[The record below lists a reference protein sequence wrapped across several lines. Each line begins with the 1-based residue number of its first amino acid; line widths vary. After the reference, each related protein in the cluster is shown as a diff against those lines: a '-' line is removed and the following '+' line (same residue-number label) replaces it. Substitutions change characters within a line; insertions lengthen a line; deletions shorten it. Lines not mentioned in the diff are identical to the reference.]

1 MNRWLFIWKRTTREL
16 WFRAGLYAV
25 FGVVAALAAVVVT
38 PLVPTELAD
47 RFGGESVEQVLT
59 ILASSL
65 LAVATFSLGAMVTAY
80 TAVSSAAT
88 PRVASL
94 VTGDE
99 VTQKSLATFVGAFL
113 YAIVGVTAINAHYY
127 TAAGRAVL
135 FLTSLVVV
143 GLVAFRLLAW
153 INRLSRLARLGHMIE
168 LVEDLATHALCVAAT
183 HPSLGGR
190 PGGLGAQA
198 LAVVSPQTG
207 YVQNVDPDHLQRA
220 AEAASTEMEVVAMP
234 GTFVRRGEVLCRV
247 DLASMDEALR
257 GRICSAFTLGRSRSF
272 DQDPRF
278 GLTVL
283 GEIAGKALSPAV
295 NDPGT
300 AVEVATTGVRLLD
313 AWSQAR
319 DDVAAGAAGAAV
331 THDRLRT
338 LPLLEVDMLDDV
350 FGPLIRYGAGD
361 LRVAIML
368 QQALNSLA
376 SERGSLGRAA
386 ALLGKEALKRSLSD
400 LQSPHDRARLK
411 AFVP

>member
-1 MNRWLFIWKRTTREL
+1 MNRWLFIWRRTTREL

-25 FGVVAALAAVVVT
+25 FGVVAALAAVVAA
-38 PLVPTELAD
+38 PLVPTEMAD

-99 VTQKSLATFVGAFL
+99 ATQKSLATFVGAFL

-127 TAAGRAVL
+127 AAEGRAVL
-135 FLTSLVVV
+135 FLISLAVV

-168 LVEDLATHALCVAAT
+168 LVEDRAARALAEAAAR
-183 HPSLGGR
+183 PGLGGR
-190 PGGLGAQA
+190 AGGVSRQGV
-198 LAVVSPQTG
+198 AVTSPTTG

-220 AEAASTEMEVVAMP
+220 AEAADTDVEVVAGR
-234 GTFVRRGEVLCRV
+234 GTFVRRGEVLCRL
-247 DLASMDEALR
+247 DLVAADDDLQARL
-257 GRICSAFTLGRSRSF
+257 CAAFTLGRSRSF

-278 GLTVL
+278 ALTVL
-283 GEIAGKALSPAV
+283 GEIAGKALSPGI

-300 AVEVATTGVRLLD
+300 AVEIATTGVRLLD
-313 AWSQAR
+313 GWCQAR
-319 DDVAAGAAGAAV
+319 DAVPADAAV
-331 THDRLRT
+331 THDRLRVR
-338 LPLLEVDMLDDV
+338 PLSEGDVLDDV
-350 FGPLIRYGAGD
+350 FGPLIRHGASD
-361 LRVAIML
+361 LRVAIQL
-368 QQALNSLA
+368 QQALNSLGA
-376 SERGSLGRAA
+376 VRGPLGRAA
-386 ALLGKEALKRSLSD
+386 GVLGKEAMKRSLAA
-400 LQSPHDRARLK
+400 LASPQDRTRLR
-411 AFVP
+411 AVNP

>member
-1 MNRWLFIWKRTTREL
+1 MNRWLFVWRRTTREL

-25 FGVVAALAAVVVT
+25 FGVVAALAAVVAT
-38 PLVPTELAD
+38 PLVPDEMAE

-99 VTQKSLATFVGAFL
+99 ATQKSLATFVGAFL

-127 TAAGRAVL
+127 AAAGRAVL
-135 FLTSLVVV
+135 FLISLAVV

-168 LVEDLATHALCVAAT
+168 LVEDRGTDALLEAAAR
-183 HPSLGGR
+183 PNLGGR
-190 PGGLGAQA
+190 GGVLGPQA
-198 LAVVSPQTG
+198 ADVVSPRSG
-207 YVQNVDPDHLQRA
+207 YVQNVDPDRLQSA
-220 AEAASTEMEVVAMP
+220 AEAADAEVEVVAVP
-234 GTFVRRGEVLCRV
+234 GTFVRRGEVLCRL
-247 DLASMDEALR
+247 DMAPADDALR
-257 GRICSAFTLGRSRSF
+257 ERFCTAFTLSRSRSF

-278 GLTVL
+278 ALTVL

-300 AVEVATTGVRLLD
+300 AAEIATAGVRLLD
-313 AWSQAR
+313 RWCQAR
-319 DDVAAGAAGAAV
+319 EASDAGAEV
-331 THDRLRT
+331 THDRLRAPA
-338 LPLLEVDMLDDV
+338 LREVDMLEDV

-361 LRVAIML
+361 LRVAIHL

-376 SERGSLGRAA
+376 SERGSMGRAA
-386 ALLGKEALKRSLSD
+386 ALLGREALKRSLSA
-400 LQSPHDRARLK
+400 LASSQDRARLK
-411 AFVP
+411 AIIP

>member
-1 MNRWLFIWKRTTREL
+1 MNRWLFVWRRTTREL

-38 PLVPTELAD
+38 PLVPSGLAD

-99 VTQKSLATFVGAFL
+99 VTQKSLSTFVGAFL

-127 TAAGRAVL
+127 AAAGRAVL
-135 FLTSLVVV
+135 FLISLVVV

-168 LVEDLATHALCVAAT
+168 LVEDLATYALCVAAA
-183 HPSLGGR
+183 HPNLGGR
-190 PGGLGAQA
+190 PGGLGTQA

-220 AEAASTEMEVVAMP
+220 AEAAGTEVEVVAMP
-234 GTFVRRGEVLCRV
+234 GTFVRRGEVLCRL
-247 DLASMDEALR
+247 DLASIDEALR
-257 GRICSAFTLGRSRSF
+257 GRVCSAFTLGRSRSF

-313 AWSQAR
+313 AWIQAR
-319 DDVAAGAAGAAV
+319 EEVAAGVAGAAV

-376 SERGSLGRAA
+376 TERGPLGRAA
-386 ALLGKEALKRSLSD
+386 ALLGKEARKRSLAALRS
-400 LQSPHDRARLK
+400 SHDRARF
-411 AFVP
+411 AAIIP

>member
-1 MNRWLFIWKRTTREL
+1 MNRWLFLWKRMTREL
-16 WFRAGLYAV
+16 WFRSGLYAV
-25 FGVVAALAAVVVT
+25 FGVVAALAAVVLA

-99 VTQKSLATFVGAFL
+99 VTQKSLSTFVGAFL

-127 TAAGRAVL
+127 AAEGRAVL
-135 FLTSLVVV
+135 FLTSLAVV

-168 LVEDLATHALCVAAT
+168 LVEDRATHALCETAV
-183 HPSLGGR
+183 HPNLGGR

-198 LAVVSPQTG
+198 VEVFSPWTG

-220 AEAASTEMEVVAMP
+220 AETADIDVEVLALP
-234 GTFVRRGEVLCRV
+234 GTFVRRGEVLCR
-247 DLASMDEALR
+247 LGMAKADEDTHDEF
-257 GRICSAFTLGRSRSF
+257 CTAFTLGRSRSF

-278 GLTVL
+278 AL
-283 GEIAGKALSPAV
+283 ALSPGV

-300 AVEVATTGVRLLD
+300 AVEIATTAVRLLD

-319 DDVAAGAAGAAV
+319 AGVSAGAEV
-331 THDRLRT
+331 THGRLRT
-338 LPLLEVDMLDDV
+338 RPLLEVDMLDDV

-361 LRVAIML
+361 LLVAIQL
-368 QQALNSLA
+368 QKSLNSLA
-376 SERGSLGRAA
+376 AEPGALGRAA
-386 ALLGKEALKRSLSD
+386 AQLGKEARKRSLAALAS
-400 LQSPHDRARLK
+400 SYDRARL
-411 AFVP
+411 AALIP

>member
-38 PLVPTELAD
+38 PLVPGELAD

-220 AEAASTEMEVVAMP
+220 AEAADANVEVVAMP
-234 GTFVRRGEVLCRV
+234 GTFVRRGEVLCRL
-247 DLASMDEALR
+247 DLASMDEALQ

-319 DDVAAGAAGAAV
+319 DGVAAGAAV

-338 LPLLEVDMLDDV
+338 PPLLEVDLLDDV

-361 LRVAIML
+361 LRVAIVL
-368 QQALNSLA
+368 QKSLNSLA
-376 SERGSLGRAA
+376 LEPGSLGRAA
-386 ALLGKEALKRSLSD
+386 ALLGKEALKRSFVAMASS
-400 LQSPHDRARLK
+400 QDRARLK
-411 AFVP
+411 AIIP

>member
-1 MNRWLFIWKRTTREL
+1 MNRWLFVWKRTTREL

-25 FGVVAALAAVVVT
+25 FGVVAALAAVVAA
-38 PLVPTELAD
+38 PLVPTEMAD

-99 VTQKSLATFVGAFL
+99 ATQKSLATFVGAFL

-127 TAAGRAVL
+127 AAAGRAVL
-135 FLTSLVVV
+135 FLISLAVV

-168 LVEDLATHALCVAAT
+168 LVEDRATRALCETAVR
-183 HPSLGGR
+183 PNLGGR
-190 PGGLGAQA
+190 AGTLGPQA
-198 LAVVSPQTG
+198 VSVRSRGTG
-207 YVQNVDPDHLQRA
+207 YVQNVDPDHLQGA
-220 AEAASTEMEVVAMP
+220 AGAAGTDVEVVAVP
-234 GTFVRRGEVLCRV
+234 GTFVRHGEVLCRV
-247 DLASMDEALR
+247 DLAAVDEALQDR
-257 GRICSAFTLGRSRSF
+257 FRAAFTVGRARSF

-278 GLTVL
+278 ALIVL
-283 GEIAGKALSPAV
+283 GEIGGKALSPGV

-300 AVEVATTGVRLLD
+300 AVEIATSAVRLLD
-313 AWSQAR
+313 EWCRAR
-319 DDVAAGAAGAAV
+319 ESAVGEAGV
-331 THDRLRT
+331 THDRLLAPALREDE
-338 LPLLEVDMLDDV
+338 LLDDV

-361 LRVAIML
+361 LLVAIRL
-368 QQALNSLA
+368 QQALH
-376 SERGSLGRAA
+376 SLGSVHGPLGAV
-386 ALLGKEALKRSLSD
+386 ALKLQKEALKRSLVGLAS
-400 LQSPHDRARLK
+400 SHDRTRLK
-411 AFVP
+411 AFIP

>member
-1 MNRWLFIWKRTTREL
+1 MNRWLFIWRRTTSEL

-25 FGVVAALAAVVVT
+25 FGVVAALAAVVAA
-38 PLVPTELAD
+38 PLVPKEMAD

-99 VTQKSLATFVGAFL
+99 ATQKSLATFVGAFL

-127 TAAGRAVL
+127 AAEGRAVL
-135 FLTSLVVV
+135 FLISLAVV

-168 LVEDLATHALCVAAT
+168 LVEDRATRALAEAAAR
-183 HPSLGGR
+183 PNLGGR
-190 PGGLGAQA
+190 PGVLGPQA
-198 LAVVSPQTG
+198 MAVPSPTTG

-220 AEAASTEMEVVAMP
+220 AEEAGTDVEVVAVP
-234 GTFVRRGEVLCRV
+234 GTFVRRGEVLCRIG
-247 DLASMDEALR
+247 LAGADDALQDR
-257 GRICSAFTLGRSRSF
+257 FCAAFTLGRSRSF

-278 GLTVL
+278 ALTVL
-283 GEIAGKALSPAV
+283 GEIAGKALSPGV

-300 AVEVATTGVRLLD
+300 AVEIATTGVRLLD

-319 DDVAAGAAGAAV
+319 DAVSGDDAV
-331 THDRLRT
+331 THDRLRARA
-338 LPLLEVDMLDDV
+338 LLEAEMLDDV

-361 LRVAIML
+361 LRVAIQL
-368 QQALNSLA
+368 QQALNSL
-376 SERGSLGRAA
+376 GSARNPLGRAA
-386 ALLGKEALKRSLSD
+386 ALLGKESLKRSLTALATS
-400 LQSPHDRARLK
+400 QDRARLK
-411 AFVP
+411 AIIP

>member
-1 MNRWLFIWKRTTREL
+1 MNRWLFIWRRTTREL

-25 FGVVAALAAVVVT
+25 FGVVAALAAVVAA
-38 PLVPTELAD
+38 PLVPTAMAD

-99 VTQKSLATFVGAFL
+99 ATQKSLATFVGAFL

-127 TAAGRAVL
+127 AAAGRAVL
-135 FLTSLVVV
+135 FLISLAVV

-168 LVEDLATHALCVAAT
+168 LVEDRATRALVEAAAR
-183 HPSLGGR
+183 PNLGGR
-190 PGGLGAQA
+190 AGSLGPGA
-198 LAVVSPQTG
+198 LVVTSPRTG

-220 AEAASTEMEVVAMP
+220 AGAADTHVEVIAVP
-234 GTFVRRGEVLCRV
+234 GTFVRRGEALCRL
-247 DLASMDEALR
+247 DLTAADGAVQDSFCA
-257 GRICSAFTLGRSRSF
+257 AFTLGRSRSF

-278 GLTVL
+278 ALTVL
-283 GEIAGKALSPAV
+283 GEIAGKALSPGV

-300 AVEVATTGVRLLD
+300 AVEIATAGVRLLD
-313 AWSQAR
+313 AWCQAR
-319 DDVAAGAAGAAV
+319 DEAPEAPEV
-331 THDRLRT
+331 THDRLRAAP
-338 LPLLEVDMLDDV
+338 LPEAEMLDDV

-361 LRVAIML
+361 LRVAIVL
-368 QQALNSLA
+368 QQALGSLGA
-376 SERGSLGRAA
+376 ERGPLGRAA
-386 ALLGKEALKRSLSD
+386 ARLGKEALKRSVAAMASA
-400 LQSPHDRARLK
+400 PDRARLRTIIS
-411 AFVP
+411 

>member
-1 MNRWLFIWKRTTREL
+1 MNRWLFVWKRTTREL

-25 FGVVAALAAVVVT
+25 FGVAAALAAVVAA
-38 PLVPTELAD
+38 PLVPSEMAD

-99 VTQKSLATFVGAFL
+99 ATQKSLATFVGAFL
-113 YAIVGVTAINAHYY
+113 YAIVGVTALNAHYY
-127 TAAGRAVL
+127 AAAGRAVL
-135 FLTSLVVV
+135 FLISLAVV

-168 LVEDLATHALCVAAT
+168 LVEGRATRALLEAAAR
-183 HPSLGGR
+183 PNLGGR
-190 PGGLGAQA
+190 AGTLGVQA
-198 LAVVSPQTG
+198 LAVLSPKTG
-207 YVQNVDPDHLQRA
+207 YVQNVDPDHLQSA
-220 AEAASTEMEVVAMP
+220 AEAAGTDVEVVAVP
-234 GTFVRRGEVLCRV
+234 GTFVCRGEVLCRLDLTRV
-247 DLASMDEALR
+247 DEDLE
-257 GRICSAFTLGRSRSF
+257 GRICAAFTLGRFRSF

-278 GLTVL
+278 ALAVL
-283 GEIAGKALSPAV
+283 GEIAGKALSPGI

-300 AVEVATTGVRLLD
+300 AVEIATTGVRLLD
-313 AWSQAR
+313 AWCQACEA
-319 DDVAAGAAGAAV
+319 VPAGAEV
-331 THDRLRT
+331 TYDRLRAPA
-338 LPLLEVDMLDDV
+338 LVEAAMLDDV

-361 LRVAIML
+361 LLVAIQL

-376 SERGSLGRAA
+376 SERGPMGGAA
-386 ALLGKEALKRSLSD
+386 ARLGKEALKRSLAALAS
-400 LQSPHDRARLK
+400 SHDRARLK
-411 AFVP
+411 AIIP

>member
-1 MNRWLFIWKRTTREL
+1 MNRWLFIWRRTTREL

-25 FGVVAALAAVVVT
+25 FGVFAALAAVVAA
-38 PLVPTELAD
+38 PLVPTEMAD

-99 VTQKSLATFVGAFL
+99 GTQKSLATFVGAFL

-127 TAAGRAVL
+127 AAEGRAVL
-135 FLTSLVVV
+135 FLISLVVV

-168 LVEDLATHALCVAAT
+168 LVEDLAARALCVAAT
-183 HPSLGGR
+183 HPNLGGR
-190 PGGLGAQA
+190 PGRLGAE
-198 LAVVSPQTG
+198 AVAVLSSATG

-220 AEAASTEMEVVAMP
+220 AEAFDTEVEVVAMP
-234 GTFVRRGEVLCRV
+234 GIFVRRGEVLCRIGLPGADQTLQDRV
-247 DLASMDEALR
+247 
-257 GRICSAFTLGRSRSF
+257 CTAFTLGRSRSF

-313 AWSQAR
+313 AWSRAR
-319 DDVAAGAAGAAV
+319 DDVSADARV

-338 LPLLEVDMLDDV
+338 PDLIEVDMLDDV

-361 LRVAIML
+361 LRVAIVL
-368 QQALNSLA
+368 QQALGSLA
-376 SERGSLGRAA
+376 SEGGSLGRAA
-386 ALLGKEALKRSLSD
+386 ALLGKEALKRSFAAMASS
-400 LQSPHDRARLK
+400 QDRARLK
-411 AFVP
+411 AIIP